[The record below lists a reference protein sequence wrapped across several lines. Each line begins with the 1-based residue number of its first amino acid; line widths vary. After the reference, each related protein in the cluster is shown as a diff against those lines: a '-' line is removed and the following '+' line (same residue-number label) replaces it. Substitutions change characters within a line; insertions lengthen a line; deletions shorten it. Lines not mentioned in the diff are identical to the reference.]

1 MKLKQFVNLLL
12 IALFVFAFQ
21 STTIHFQHHVID
33 EMSECNLCHTSEQ
46 LDLYNHHSSVV
57 VVNENFAVKTRQHV
71 EKIVVKSRFDY
82 TDVPQIKWIDILENQ
97 QDTVEPVPLGFNATA
112 PPYLI
117 S

>member
-1 MKLKQFVNLLL
+1 MKLKQSVNLLL

-82 TDVPQIKWIDILENQ
+82 TDVAQCKWVNIVDNRQ
-97 QDTVEPVPLGFNATA
+97 YTVKSIPLGYLSNA
-112 PPYLI
+112 PPYTF

>member
-1 MKLKQFVNLLL
+1 MKLKQSVNLLL
-12 IALFVFAFQ
+12 IALFLWAFQ
-21 STTIHFQHHVID
+21 STTIHFQHNDID
-33 EMSECNLCHTSEQ
+33 QISECNLCHTSEQ

-82 TDVPQIKWIDILENQ
+82 TDTAQLNWVDIVEYRPY
-97 QDTVEPVPLGFNATA
+97 TVKPIPLGYLSTA
-112 PPYLI
+112 PPYTF